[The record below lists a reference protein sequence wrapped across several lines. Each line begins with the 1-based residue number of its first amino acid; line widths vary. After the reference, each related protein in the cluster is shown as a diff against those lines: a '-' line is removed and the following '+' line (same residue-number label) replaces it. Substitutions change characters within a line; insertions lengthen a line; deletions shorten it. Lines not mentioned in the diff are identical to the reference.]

1 MQGAVDAYAWQA
13 SVERAGAVVGTSV
26 VAAMGPLIQQ
36 SSLWRSEGQDEE
48 TSDEAGLKETV
59 RFVHEV
65 AGRVTGSGEGAP
77 DAQE

>member
-1 MQGAVDAYAWQA
+1 M
-13 SVERAGAVVGTSV
+13 GTSV

-36 SSLWRSEGQDEE
+36 SSLWRGEGQDEE

-65 AGRVTGSGEGAP
+65 ADRVTGTGEGAP
-77 DAQE
+77 DAQG